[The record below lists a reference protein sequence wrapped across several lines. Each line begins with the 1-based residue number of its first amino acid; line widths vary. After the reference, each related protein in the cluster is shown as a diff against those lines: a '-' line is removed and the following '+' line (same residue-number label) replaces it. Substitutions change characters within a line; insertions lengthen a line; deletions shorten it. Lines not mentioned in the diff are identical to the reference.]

1 MDSERETGTVIS
13 LVPECCLQN
22 SKNSKEALRP
32 RSGGDWS
39 ENFVQGVKE
48 HPAEALP

>member
-1 MDSERETGTVIS
+1 MDNERETGTVIS

-22 SKNSKEALRP
+22 TIEAFRP

-39 ENFVQGVKE
+39 ANFVQGVE
-48 HPAEALP
+48 ERPAEVLP